1 MNGAAKKNILSI
13 DGGGIRGIIPA
24 STLVALEQQLGKP
37 VRDCFDFVAGTSTG
51 ALIAAAVAA
60 GVPATQILNIYKQRS
75 REIFSPPKL
84 LAEPKRLLL
93 GYMYDSANIRK
104 VMLSE
109 LGAAAT
115 WVLNDAP
122 VRLLLTAKGIDTHP
136 WYFVQDRS
144 KNAQTTGKL
153 ALIDCA
159 VASASAP
166 TYFKPWTMQVAGQP
180 TVMVDG
186 GVGVTGNPVYEA
198 CVEAFCFDEF
208 DPASTRVVSL
218 GTGTYS
224 HGNQVPSG
232 LLGWLQWSVTTL
244 LDAPEDQQTELVDR
258 HWPNVMQRFDWQL
271 PQAIDMADTGS
282 IDMLVQ
288 FGSKV
293 AAQMD
298 WKSIL
303 SA

>member
-1 MNGAAKKNILSI
+1 
-13 DGGGIRGIIPA
+13 
-24 STLVALEQQLGKP
+24 
-37 VRDCFDFVAGTSTG
+37 
-51 ALIAAAVAA
+51 
-60 GVPATQILNIYKQRS
+60 
-75 REIFSPPKL
+75 
-84 LAEPKRLLL
+84 
-93 GYMYDSANIRK
+93 MYDSANIRK

-109 LGAAAT
+109 LGPAAT
-115 WVLNDAP
+115 WVLNDSP
-122 VRLLLTAKGIDTHP
+122 IRLLLTAKGIDTHP
-136 WYFVQDRS
+136 WYFVQDRP

-153 ALIDCA
+153 SLIDCA

-166 TYFKPWTMQVAGQP
+166 TYFKPWTMQVAGQS

-198 CVEAFCFDEF
+198 CVEAFCFDDL

-218 GTGTYS
+218 GTGSYPP
-224 HGNQVPSG
+224 GNQVPSG
-232 LLGWLQWSVTTL
+232 LLGWMQWTVTTL

-288 FGSKV
+288 ICSKV

-298 WKSIL
+298 WKIIL
-303 SA
+303 SS